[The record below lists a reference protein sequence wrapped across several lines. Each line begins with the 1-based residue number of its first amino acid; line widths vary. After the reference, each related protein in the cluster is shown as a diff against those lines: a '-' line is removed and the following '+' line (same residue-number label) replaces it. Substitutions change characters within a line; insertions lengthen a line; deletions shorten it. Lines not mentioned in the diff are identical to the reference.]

1 MKTLYDCK
9 KDDKVKVIK
18 LYADTELKQR
28 LISFGIMKESI
39 LDVLEHTTT
48 KSNIEIKVG
57 KTRLA
62 LRSAEAKMIEVEKL

>member
-1 MKTLYDCK
+1 
-9 KDDKVKVIK
+9 
-18 LYADTELKQR
+18 
-28 LISFGIMKESI
+28 MKEAV

-62 LRSAEAKMIEVEKL
+62 LRSAEAKLIEVEQI

>member
-18 LYADTELKQR
+18 LHAQSELKQR
-28 LISFGIMKESI
+28 LISFGIMKEAV

-62 LRSAEAKMIEVEKL
+62 LRSAEAKLIEVEQI